1 MIKLVSLKL
10 ENFKQYKSAQ
20 ITFPDQGKILIKGKN
35 EAGKSSIFE
44 AIAFA
49 LFGEPVYV
57 GTKSNLIRFNT
68 DKATIELTVKTE
80 DKFLT
85 IRRILSKNA
94 SQLAELRIKK
104 LGENLPIIIS
114 GVKNVDPRIIK
125 EIGIDQDIFINTC
138 FIGQKR
144 LETLENLRAQE
155 RQELISKLFNLDYF
169 VNLLNKAKEVKKELI
184 INRDQYE
191 IIRRAA
197 EAKRNLPLINEEIK
211 KIHEKLEEIERAEYA
226 HTIQKLEKTLQ
237 NLIIEID
244 HLEKELQKLKEDVE
258 LLERYKEEERLL
270 NEIKSTEE
278 KINILEKQK
287 TKVLERIDNL
297 EKKISKEIEI
307 QEKIKSLEEIIKVKN
322 HIEELSK
329 EIIEEKMKVSKS
341 EELIPTLLEKVSK
354 YKELVEKINKETD
367 LVQRLTTLNAEIQ
380 TTNSK
385 IEKFKNL
392 EEKLKN
398 ISQKVNDLPRLIQD
412 YKKAIE
418 IKTKENVL
426 HTLSEKLINTR
437 KKLITSLIFLS
448 IFAIFSFSVS
458 FLFIPLLFLLFI
470 FSIIFYKDF
479 AKFKEDY
486 KKEKNIIEFL
496 QKDPSLKTLINRDLL
511 ILQKELKIIEE
522 KEKVKKEQ
530 IERIFQ
536 KISNK
541 LSNINPYPLIEERA
555 NILKELQNIN
565 DIKKESENIIKDLA
579 SRLKCENNID
589 IIEEKLSKAQEIL
602 EKKKIEISNKEKKL
616 ESIKNIDILPD
627 KELTTLTLEKGS
639 LENELKNI
647 EVSKKELDE
656 QKKQYSQIEDQMKEE
671 YLKLEVLKQK
681 VKSTDEEYTQKLK
694 DTIKNLEEKKVKE
707 RYEKLFSEINNKK
720 GQRQSIEKEYKEY
733 ILYFKNTFSTDD
745 WKNYLKIELDPKEN
759 EILAKKE
766 KELLQKLGE
775 LESILRE
782 YENKTGKS
790 RDELIPEKVEEEY
803 KKLEKTIQRMD
814 YAIKIT
820 ESTRESILKSVLPR
834 TMAYM
839 QKFLPILTSD
849 RYHYAEIDENYKLKV
864 YTSENNTPL
873 EKNIFS
879 GGTQD
884 QLSLALRLS
893 FAMATLPQDKG
904 VQPKFIFLDEPLG
917 SFDEDRARGL
927 LYLLTQGEVAEFFD
941 QIFVV
946 THVPID
952 EELFDEIYYVDNG
965 KIIKIDKDSNPNS
978 TFEDTL

>member
-10 ENFKQYKSAQ
+10 ENFKQYRNAH
-20 ITFPDQGKILIKGKN
+20 IIFPEQGKILIKGKN

-57 GTKSNLIRFNT
+57 GTKSNLIRFNA

-80 DKFLT
+80 EKTLT
-85 IRRILSKNA
+85 IRRTLSKNT
-94 SQLAELRIKK
+94 SQLAELRIKRT
-104 LGENLPIIIS
+104 GENLPIVVS

-169 VNLLNKAKEVKKELI
+169 INLLNKAKDIKKELI
-184 INRDQYE
+184 TNKSQYE
-191 IIRRAA
+191 IIIKAA
-197 EAKRNLPLINEEIK
+197 EAKKNLPLIKEEIEN
-211 KIHEKLEEIERAEYA
+211 IHKRLEEIEKAEYA
-226 HTIQKLEKTLQ
+226 HTILKLEKTIQ
-237 NLIIEID
+237 NLVLEID
-244 HLEKELQKLKEDVE
+244 HLEKEVHKLREDVE
-258 LLERYKEEERLL
+258 LLEKCKEEEKLL
-270 NEIKSTEE
+270 NEINNTEE
-278 KINILEKQK
+278 KISILAKQQSK
-287 TKVLERIDNL
+287 ILERINDL
-297 EKKISKEIEI
+297 EKKITKEKEIKENI
-307 QEKIKSLEEIIKVKN
+307 GSLEEIIKIKTQ
-322 HIEELSK
+322 IEEINK
-329 EIIEEKMKVSKS
+329 AIIEEKMKISRT
-341 EELIPTLLEKVSK
+341 EELIPTLLEKVLR
-354 YKELVEKINKETD
+354 YKELEEKVSKEAD
-367 LVQRLTTLNAEIQ
+367 LLEHLNRLNNEIQ
-380 TTNSK
+380 VLNSK
-385 IEKFKNL
+385 IKKLKNL

-398 ISQKVNDLPRLIQD
+398 ISQKINNLPKLIQD

-418 IKTKENVL
+418 VKTKENL
-426 HTLSEKLINTR
+426 LISIS
-437 KKLITSLIFLS
+437 KKLIKTRQKLNISLILLLL
-448 IFAIFSFSVS
+448 FASLS
-458 FLFIPLLFLLFI
+458 FLVNSLFLIPFSLLLI
-470 FSIIFYKDF
+470 LSIIFYKDLS
-479 AKFKEDY
+479 KTKDEY

-496 QKDPSLKTLINRDLL
+496 QKESSIDTLIKKDLL

-522 KEKVKKEQ
+522 KEKVKREQ
-530 IERIFQ
+530 IEKISQ
-536 KISNK
+536 KIAQK
-541 LSNINPYPLIEERA
+541 LSDINPYSIIEERA
-555 NILKELQNIN
+555 NLIKELQNIN

-579 SRLKCENNID
+579 NKLKSENNIKL
-589 IIEEKLSKAQEIL
+589 IEEKISKAQEIL
-602 EKKKIEISNKEKKL
+602 EKKKAEISIKEKEL
-616 ESIKNIDILPD
+616 ENLKNLDPIPD
-627 KELTTLTLEKGS
+627 KELTLLTSEKGS

-647 EVSKKELDE
+647 EILKKELEE
-656 QKKQYSQIEDQMKEE
+656 QKRQYKQIEEQLKEE
-671 YLKLEVLKQK
+671 YLKLESLKQK
-681 VKSTDEEYTQKLK
+681 VKSTDGEYIRKLRENIR
-694 DTIKNLEEKKVKE
+694 TLEEKMVKE
-707 RYEKLFSEINNKK
+707 RYEKLLSELNNKK
-720 GQRQSIEKEYKEY
+720 GQKQSIEKEYNEY
-733 ILYFKNTFSTDD
+733 ILYFQTTFSKDN
-745 WKNYLKIELDPKEN
+745 WKDYLIIEIDQKEKELLEN
-759 EILAKKE
+759 KE

-775 LESILRE
+775 IESILRE
-782 YENKTGKS
+782 YENKTGKN
-790 RDELIPEKVEEEY
+790 RDELIPEKIEEEY
-803 KKLEKTIQRMD
+803 RNIEKNIQKME
-814 YAIKIT
+814 YVIKIT

-965 KIIKIDKDSNPNS
+965 KIVKINKEPNLNS
-978 TFEDTL
+978 IFEDTL